1 MGLLHR
7 KYDHRDEHLYR
18 EAGLPSPSPHRS
30 LATKFSVFTV
40 ALLFWVTMIILTI
53 DSELHSNGPLSRW
66 LLAMIVIAAAAA
78 VAWLTIRQFIRP
90 LGLLQQGLNMVG
102 QGRLE
107 LLRISSTS
115 DEVEALGKSFNRMI
129 TALEASRV
137 EIQRHQDL
145 LEERICQR
153 TEELEEATRQAL
165 SASQAKGEFLAN
177 MSHELRTPMTGVL
190 GMIDIVLDSRL
201 TEEQREQLETS
212 QRCAHSLLALLNDL
226 LDLSKIEAGKMILE
240 RIPLDVR
247 LLVVDCLQ
255 GQAPRARQKGI
266 RLSYEISPEV
276 PTCLIGDPL
285 RLRQI
290 LNNLL
295 SNAVKFTDAGSV
307 CAHLTGAPS
316 TPSGKFDLH
325 LEVTDTG
332 AGIPAEKLPLVFE
345 KFTQADGSISRR
357 YGGTGLGLAITNKLV
372 ETHGGEIW
380 VESEV
385 GRGSKFHVMIPMEQ
399 GNSDVVAEEI
409 PAPAAGQAPP
419 ACNAADSC
427 VLVVE
432 DNPVNRT
439 VITSLLE
446 KRGFRVRTANDGR
459 QAIEIL
465 EAAPVDL
472 VLMDVQMPVM
482 DGLETTRLI
491 RAEPRWRKLPIVA
504 MTAHAMDG
512 DRTQCLDAGMDDY
525 VAKPI
530 QPAHLMATLGKFLAR
545 RPAARQEAQ
554 PGPAAVLG
562 APHSLTAR
570 LLDKDRSLGE
580 GMSVLFLQ
588 LAPSRIEK
596 LHNAA
601 AEDNTG
607 ALAAEAQLLS
617 GAAER
622 IAAADVAECAAQ
634 IREAAVAKDIKA
646 ARNGLSR
653 LDEAIRRFH
662 ARATA
667 ANTS

>member
-1 MGLLHR
+1 M
-7 KYDHRDEHLYR
+7 
-18 EAGLPSPSPHRS
+18 AGLPSSSPHRS

-53 DSELHSNGPLSRW
+53 DQELRSVNLFGRW
-66 LLAMIVIAAAAA
+66 LLAMVVIAAAGG
-78 VAWLTIRQFIRP
+78 VAWLTIRQLIRP
-90 LGLLQQGLNMVG
+90 LGLLQQGLTMVG

-107 LLRISSTS
+107 QLCISSTS
-115 DEVEALGKSFNRMI
+115 DEVEELGQSFNRMI
-129 TALEASRV
+129 TVLETSRV
-137 EIQRHQDL
+137 EIRRHQDL
-145 LEERICQR
+145 LEERIRQR

-190 GMIDIVLDSRL
+190 GMIDIVLDSPL
-201 TEEQREQLETS
+201 SQDQREQLGTA

-226 LDLSKIEAGKMILE
+226 LDLSKIEAGKMVLE
-240 RIPLDVR
+240 RIQLDIR

-255 GQAPRARQKGI
+255 AQAPKARQKGI
-266 RLSYEISPEV
+266 RLSYEISSDV

-295 SNAVKFTDAGSV
+295 SNAVKFTDVGSV
-307 CAHLTGAPS
+307 AARLTGVPS
-316 TPSGKFDLH
+316 AASGKFDLH
-325 LEVTDTG
+325 LEVADTG
-332 AGIPAEKLPLVFE
+332 VGIPAEKLSVVFE

-357 YGGTGLGLAITNKLV
+357 YGGTGLGLAITSKLV
-372 ETHGGEIW
+372 ETYGGEIW

-385 GRGSKFHVMIPMEQ
+385 GRGSKFHVVIPMEQ
-399 GNSDVVAEEI
+399 ADSDVVAE
-409 PAPAAGQAPP
+409 QAPLQADQPALP
-419 ACNAADSC
+419 ACNVAEIC

-465 EAAPVDL
+465 ETVPVDL
-472 VLMDVQMPVM
+472 VLMDVQMPVV
-482 DGLETTRLI
+482 DGLEATRMI
-491 RAEPRWRKLPIVA
+491 RAESRWRTLPIIA

-512 DRTQCLDAGMDDY
+512 DRAQCLDAGMNDY

-530 QPAHLMATLGKFLAR
+530 QPSQLMATLGKYLAR
-545 RPAARQEAQ
+545 RPVAHPEPQ
-554 PGPAAVLG
+554 PSPMAEPNVL
-562 APHSLTAR
+562 HSLTAR

-596 LHNAA
+596 LHHAA
-601 AEDNTG
+601 AAADTD
-607 ALAAEAQLLS
+607 ALAVEAQILA

-622 IAAADVAECAAQ
+622 VAATDVAECAAR
-634 IREAAVAKDIKA
+634 IRQAAVTKDIET
-646 ARNGLSR
+646 AREGLSR
-653 LDEAIRRFH
+653 LDKAIRRSQ
-662 ARATA
+662 AQATA
-667 ANTS
+667 N